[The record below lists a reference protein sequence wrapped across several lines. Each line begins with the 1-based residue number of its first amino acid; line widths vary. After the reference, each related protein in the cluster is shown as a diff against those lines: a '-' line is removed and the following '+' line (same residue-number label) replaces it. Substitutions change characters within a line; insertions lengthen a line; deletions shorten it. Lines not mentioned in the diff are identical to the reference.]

1 MVGKGSN
8 IGLES
13 ECSCRVEKGSSKG
26 ARMKLQE
33 KEEKQQR
40 PRMQLQCRKREA
52 AKA

>member
-8 IGLES
+8 IGVES

-33 KEEKQQR
+33 KEGKQQR
-40 PRMQLQCRKREA
+40 PRMHLQCRKREA